1 MRILIKVSFT
11 FFLILFLSSSVE
23 AQAPPVP
30 QNLYVESG
38 LNGGAV
44 LHWDKSEGAMGYIVY
59 KAVDS
64 SPFKSVAIIQKNCY
78 IDLWVY
84 PWVMYKYY
92 ITSFRFIDT
101 LFAESG
107 PSNEVSFA
115 IGNHHPPLPGEGV
128 IGGRIVD
135 AFSGEPLKGAVVR
148 FFSKGK
154 LYTEKTH
161 TDSSGIYWAALD
173 TGRYLIRADHFDYRG
188 EWFDNVLHVDSATV
202 VDLHEDSIIIANFDL
217 NKLPVPVQVNVSG
230 TVTDQLTGIPLE
242 NAFVAYLRPH
252 KWFRQLQAITGFF
265 GGFLHERLDI
275 PSLGKYFGVFWYG
288 MTDENGNYN
297 ATLIRGMRYIA
308 FAFKP
313 GYLPEFYNDKIMPFE
328 ADRLIFMSD
337 SSGINF
343 TLEGNPVADHSLS
356 GSVVDSSGVGIP
368 SHVILYRH
376 TPLGR
381 LGVRHSMTD
390 SLGNFQFN
398 YLVAG
403 VFYVKAIPIDGYAPA
418 WFSRF
423 NCGVRNWRFA
433 DTIQVGGDVSG
444 INICVDPSPR
454 LGFGRIAGQ
463 IYRNSGNLLAVLPE
477 QSVTVYAIST
487 VTGEIFGNDI
497 SEDDGSY
504 EIDGL
509 PPGSYTIVVDK
520 EGYDASSAPV
530 VTIDESNGY
539 EMDGTDVEVNA
550 EVLGVG
556 DDNNQIPE
564 EFNLYQNYPNPF
576 NPTTE
581 IRFDLPRASQVTVK
595 IYNVIGQRVAILVDG
610 NFEAGHHS
618 VQWNASD
625 FGSGIYFMKIVAIPE
640 NGPKFTMVR
649 KMLLMK

>member
-1 MRILIKVSFT
+1 MKFLLQGFVLLIIVLFSFSY
-11 FFLILFLSSSVE
+11 LI

-30 QNLYVESG
+30 ENLYVES
-38 LNGGAV
+38 NICGGAM
-44 LHWDKSEGAMGYIVY
+44 LKWDESDGATGYIVY
-59 KAVDS
+59 KSLDS
-64 SPFKSVAIIQKNCY
+64 SPFKSIAIVYKTFY
-78 IDLWVY
+78 VDWWVY
-84 PWVMYKYY
+84 PGIIYQYY
-92 ITSFRFIDT
+92 VTSFKFVDT
-101 LFAESG
+101 LFFESS
-107 PSNEVSFA
+107 PSTSVNFA
-115 IGNHHPPLPGEGV
+115 FGNHHLPLPGEGV
-128 IGGRIVD
+128 IGGRIID
-135 AFSGEPLKGAVVR
+135 ASSGEPLKGAVVR
-148 FFSKGK
+148 FYSRTR

-161 TDSSGIYWAALD
+161 TDSTGIYWAALD
-173 TGRYLIRADHFDYRG
+173 TGRYLIRADHFGFQG

-217 NKLPVPVQVNVSG
+217 TKLPVPVQVNVRG
-230 TVTDQLTGIPLE
+230 TVTDHHTGIPLE

-265 GGFLHERLDI
+265 GGFLNERLDI

-288 MTDENGNYN
+288 LTDENGNYN

-313 GYLPEFYNDKIMPFE
+313 GYLPEFYNDKITPFE

-343 TLEGNPVADHSLS
+343 ALEGNPVADYSLS
-356 GSVVDSSGVGIP
+356 GSVVDSSGAGIP
-368 SHVILYRH
+368 SHVILYRQ
-376 TPLGR
+376 TPSGR

-390 SLGNFQFN
+390 SLGNFQFS

-423 NCGVRNWRFA
+423 NCGVRYWRFA
-433 DTIQVGGDVSG
+433 DSIQVGGDVSG
-444 INICVDPSPR
+444 INICVAPSPR
-454 LGFGRIAGQ
+454 LGFGGIAGQ

-477 QSVTVYAIST
+477 QSVTVYAVST
-487 VTGEIFGNDI
+487 VSGEIFGNDI
-497 SEDDGSY
+497 SEDNGSY

-509 PPGSYTIVVDK
+509 PPGSYSIFIDK
-520 EGYDASSAPV
+520 EGFDASSTPI

-539 EMDGTDVEVNA
+539 AMDGADVEVIA
-550 EVLGVG
+550 EVLGVE
-556 DDNNQIPE
+556 DNNDQIPM

-581 IRFDLPRASQVTVK
+581 IQFDVPKASQVTLK
-595 IYNVIGQRVAILVDG
+595 IYNVIGQRVAILTDG

-618 VQWNASD
+618 IQWNASD
-625 FGSGIYFMKIVAIPE
+625 FGSGIYFMKIVAVPAS
-640 NGPKFTMVR
+640 GPKFTMVR